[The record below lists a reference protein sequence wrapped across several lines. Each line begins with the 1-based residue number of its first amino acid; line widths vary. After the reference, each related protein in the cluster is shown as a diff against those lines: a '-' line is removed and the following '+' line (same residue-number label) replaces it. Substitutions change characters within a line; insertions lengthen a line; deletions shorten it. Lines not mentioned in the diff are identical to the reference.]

1 MRVARGIKRLIEAFE
16 RLPGI
21 GPKTAQRLTYYL
33 LHVPQHQLDDFGQ
46 ALINLRKN
54 TKTCSICFN
63 VAEVDP
69 CLVCIDRSRD
79 QTRICIVEQPL
90 DILAI
95 EKSGAYK
102 GLYHVL
108 HGSISPLDNIGPD
121 QLHIHDLLPRIE
133 NGKILE
139 LIIATNPTM
148 EGEATAMYI
157 ADFVGK
163 LKAPRHQSVRGRRH
177 LKLKALQITRIG
189 RGLPTGAD
197 LEYADE
203 TTLTKAFEGRRKY

>member
-1 MRVARGIKRLIEAFE
+1 MRIARGIQKLIEAFE
-16 RLPGI
+16 KLPGI

-33 LHVPQHQLDDFGQ
+33 LHVPQGQLDEFGQ
-46 ALINLRKN
+46 ALSNLKKN

-63 VAEVDP
+63 VADIDP
-69 CLVCIDRSRD
+69 CPVCTDRSRD
-79 QTRICIVEQPL
+79 QTRICVVEQPL

-95 EKSGAYK
+95 EKSGAYN

-121 QLHIHDLLPRIE
+121 QLHIHDLLPRLKD
-133 NGKILE
+133 GKIIE

-163 LKAPRHQSVRGRRH
+163 QVTSN
-177 LKLKALQITRIG
+177 KLQVTRLG
-189 RGLPTGAD
+189 RGLPTGGD